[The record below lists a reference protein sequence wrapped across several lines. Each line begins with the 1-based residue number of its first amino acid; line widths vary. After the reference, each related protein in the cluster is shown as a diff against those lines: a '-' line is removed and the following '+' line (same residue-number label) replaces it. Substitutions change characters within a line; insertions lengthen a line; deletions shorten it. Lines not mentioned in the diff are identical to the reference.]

1 MSAIDSNITCNTYHC
16 KMQVSYCMTQCH
28 IPGRNGKQCPDLA
41 KFAAESTEQAKAI
54 AFYVEAPRLIGE
66 PPVGKALSNVFKAA
80 FPELLPD
87 GTAIPPV
94 KVKPAPRPIVTPAT
108 PTEALPKAGDF
119 LAKLPGYEPAKP
131 EIDDEER
138 HIYDTQSPP
147 ATEQVTE
154 QVTVQVPRVT
164 PPKQRRTKMTEDK
177 PMNITSASAV
187 TAMSPSVAVSVPAP
201 SNAPAPTKSLPTRRK
216 KVLPNKSGMNFFVE
230 TERDSNVFA
239 LLPYNNS
246 TDALQALTGGDTKR
260 RLLLAMGITHELSI
274 IDTDT
279 GSETP

>member
-1 MSAIDSNITCNTYHC
+1 MSAIDSNLTCKTYRC
-16 KMQVSYCMTQCH
+16 KMQVSYCMTQC
-28 IPGRNGKQCPDLA
+28 PVSGRNGKQCPDLA
-41 KFAAESTEQAKAI
+41 KFAAESPDQAKAI

-66 PPVGKALSNVFKAA
+66 PPVGKSLSNVFKAA

-131 EIDDEER
+131 EIDDEES
-138 HIYDTQSPP
+138 HDTQSPP

-164 PPKQRRTKMTEDK
+164 PPKQRRAKMNEDK
-177 PMNITSASAV
+177 PMTITSASAV
-187 TAMSPSVAVSVPAP
+187 TAMSPSVAV
-201 SNAPAPTKSLPTRRK
+201 NAPAPSKSLPTRRK

-279 GSETP
+279 DSETP